1 MHRCG
6 RSHDMGDHDTG
17 DHDTGNHD
25 RAITTYEGWAKRNPT
40 QSNTNGRRDTGCAAP
55 VIGTVNGN
63 LPRHGKTALVSVSML
78 LTRLRQDEDTREIP
92 ETSNPTSP
100 DHRYS
105 QPFDTICETIGT
117 LGTSNTVIG
126 LAIGQPPA
134 PATSSTNGIGQ
145 RRQPTN
151 RHHQRAV
158 SQGHRPTT
166 GTSNAVSHH
175 IISAISV
182 KDHQCHRY
190 TQAFDTIRL
199 ETPPTEPT
207 KSTPS
212 AQISADPS
220 EHNRASPHPYTPGA
234 AGQSWSSGR
243 PAFRGTA
250 QSSRGCGRA
259 RTAS

>member
-1 MHRCG
+1 M
-6 RSHDMGDHDTG
+6 G

-126 LAIGQPPA
+126 LAVD
-134 PATSSTNGIGQ
+134 Q
-145 RRQPTN
+145 R
-151 RHHQRAV
+151 
-158 SQGHRPTT
+158 T

-190 TQAFDTIRL
+190 TQAFGTIRL

>member
-1 MHRCG
+1 M
-6 RSHDMGDHDTG
+6 
-17 DHDTGNHD
+17 
-25 RAITTYEGWAKRNPT
+25 
-40 QSNTNGRRDTGCAAP
+40 P

-63 LPRHGKTALVSVSML
+63 LPRHRKTAPVSVSTL

-117 LGTSNTVIG
+117 LSTRNAVIG

-134 PATSSTNGIGQ
+134 PATSSTNVIGQ

-158 SQGHRPTT
+158 SQSRRPTHQHQQRRQP
-166 GTSNAVSHH
+166 SHH
-175 IISAISV
+175 QR
-182 KDHQCHRY
+182 HQRQRPSMPLVRSSLRHYPIRNAANGANQVNAS
-190 TQAFDTIRL
+190 TQV
-199 ETPPTEPT
+199 
-207 KSTPS
+207 
-212 AQISADPS
+212 SADPS
-220 EHNRASPHPYTPGA
+220 ERNRASPHPYTPGA

-250 QSSRGCGRA
+250 QSSQGCGRA

>member
-6 RSHDMGDHDTG
+6 RSHDTG

-78 LTRLRQDEDTREIP
+78 LTRLRHDEDTREIP
-92 ETSNPTSP
+92 KTSNPTSP

-134 PATSSTNGIGQ
+134 PATSSTNVIGQ

-158 SQGHRPTT
+158 SQGRRPTHRHQQRRQ
-166 GTSNAVSHH
+166 SSHH
-175 IISAISV
+175 QRHQRQRPSMPPVHSSLRHYPTRNAANGANQVNAISTN
-182 KDHQCHRY
+182 QR
-190 TQAFDTIRL
+190 
-199 ETPPTEPT
+199 
-207 KSTPS
+207 
-212 AQISADPS
+212 
-220 EHNRASPHPYTPGA
+220 
-234 AGQSWSSGR
+234 
-243 PAFRGTA
+243 
-250 QSSRGCGRA
+250 
-259 RTAS
+259 

>member
-1 MHRCG
+1 
-6 RSHDMGDHDTG
+6 MGN
-17 DHDTGNHD
+17 HDTGNHD

-92 ETSNPTSP
+92 ETSNPSSP

-105 QPFDTICETIGT
+105 QPFDTICETIGTIGT

-134 PATSSTNGIGQ
+134 PATSSTNVIGQ

-151 RHHQRAV
+151 RHHQRR
-158 SQGHRPTT
+158 QP
-166 GTSNAVSHH
+166 SHH
-175 IISAISV
+175 QRHQRQRPSMPLVRSNLRHYPTRNAANGANQVNAISPN
-182 KDHQCHRY
+182 QR
-190 TQAFDTIRL
+190 
-199 ETPPTEPT
+199 
-207 KSTPS
+207 
-212 AQISADPS
+212 
-220 EHNRASPHPYTPGA
+220 
-234 AGQSWSSGR
+234 
-243 PAFRGTA
+243 
-250 QSSRGCGRA
+250 
-259 RTAS
+259 

>member
-1 MHRCG
+1 M
-6 RSHDMGDHDTG
+6 G

-40 QSNTNGRRDTGCAAP
+40 KSNTNGRRDTGCAAP

-100 DHRYS
+100 NHRYS
-105 QPFDTICETIGT
+105 QPFDTTCETIDT

-126 LAIGQPPA
+126 LAIGQ
-134 PATSSTNGIGQ
+134 
-145 RRQPTN
+145 R
-151 RHHQRAV
+151 
-158 SQGHRPTT
+158 T

-190 TQAFDTIRL
+190 TQAFGTIRL

-220 EHNRASPHPYTPGA
+220 EHNHASPHPYTLGA

>member
-1 MHRCG
+1 
-6 RSHDMGDHDTG
+6 MGDHT
-17 DHDTGNHD
+17 TWAITT

-134 PATSSTNGIGQ
+134 PATSSTNVIGQ
-145 RRQPTN
+145 RRRPTH
-151 RHHQRAV
+151 RHQQRRQSSHHQRH
-158 SQGHRPTT
+158 QRQRPSMPPVHSSLRHYPTR
-166 GTSNAVSHH
+166 NAANGANQVN
-175 IISAISV
+175 AISTN
-182 KDHQCHRY
+182 QR
-190 TQAFDTIRL
+190 
-199 ETPPTEPT
+199 
-207 KSTPS
+207 
-212 AQISADPS
+212 
-220 EHNRASPHPYTPGA
+220 
-234 AGQSWSSGR
+234 
-243 PAFRGTA
+243 
-250 QSSRGCGRA
+250 
-259 RTAS
+259 

>member
-1 MHRCG
+1 MRAITRHG
-6 RSHDMGDHDTG
+6 RS
-17 DHDTGNHD
+17 HDTGNHD

-92 ETSNPTSP
+92 KTSNPTSP

-134 PATSSTNGIGQ
+134 PATSSTNVIGQ

-151 RHHQRAV
+151 RHQQRAV
-158 SQGHRPTT
+158 SQGRRPTHRHQQRRQ
-166 GTSNAVSHH
+166 SSHH
-175 IISAISV
+175 RRHQRQRPSMPPVHSSLRHYPTRNAANGANQVNAISTN
-182 KDHQCHRY
+182 QR
-190 TQAFDTIRL
+190 
-199 ETPPTEPT
+199 
-207 KSTPS
+207 
-212 AQISADPS
+212 
-220 EHNRASPHPYTPGA
+220 
-234 AGQSWSSGR
+234 
-243 PAFRGTA
+243 
-250 QSSRGCGRA
+250 
-259 RTAS
+259 